1 MRVSVWLLAGL
12 LSASIPATADVLL
25 LESIESAPPNTASG
39 VMRPRSGSS
48 MTTVRGGYGEPTS
61 IKGPVGEPPI
71 TRWIYDDFTVYFE
84 FDRVIEV
91 VVHR

>member
-1 MRVSVWLLAGL
+1 MRVSAWLLASL
-12 LSASIPATADVLL
+12 LSASVPATADVLL
-25 LESIESAPPNTASG
+25 LEAIESAPPNTASG

-48 MTTVRGGYGEPTS
+48 MAMVREGYGEPAS
-61 IKGPVGEPPI
+61 IKGPIGDPPI

>member
-1 MRVSVWLLAGL
+1 MKVSAWLIAGL
-12 LSASIPATADVLL
+12 LGASVPATADVLL
-25 LESIESAPPNTASG
+25 LDAIESAPPNASSG

-48 MTTVRGGYGEPTS
+48 MATVRGGYGEPVS
-61 IKGPVGEPPI
+61 IKGPIGEPPI
-71 TRWIYDDFTVYFE
+71 TRWIFDDFTVYFE